1 MINQKEI
8 KRIKKTFQNRGYV
21 VLKNFM
27 PKKLINEIKND
38 VQKLLKKRKIKN
50 KLQDIHYLQNKQLS
64 SVHNI
69 DKYMPYHKKFLNS
82 TKILKVFHGIFGSSE
97 KEWFNSSYFSKPR
110 KVGIP
115 TKAHQD
121 NAFFNLYPC
130 EAFTC
135 WIPTDSVTKQN
146 SSLYYYLGS
155 NKGGLLPHEPQGN
168 LGASLCIPKKYINRV
183 RKKYKKHYV
192 QLKKGDCIIHDP
204 LVVHGSEKNRSSID
218 REAFNFSIKS
228 KKAKKDVVAWN
239 NYRKKLNTY
248 LKNRKSIKV

>member
-8 KRIKKTFQNRGYV
+8 KRIKETFHNRGYV

-38 VQKLLKKRKIKN
+38 VKQLLKMKKIKN
-50 KLQDIHYLQNKQLS
+50 KLENVHYLKTKQLS

-69 DKYMPYHKKFLNS
+69 ANYMSYHKKFLDS
-82 TKILKVFHGIFGSSE
+82 TRIKEVFHEIFGPSE
-97 KEWFNSSYFSKPR
+97 KKWFNSSYFLKPR
-110 KVGIP
+110 KVGIA

-121 NAFFNLYPC
+121 NAFFNLNPC

-135 WIPTDSVTKQN
+135 WVPTDSVTKQN
-146 SSLYYYLGS
+146 SSLYYYSGS

-192 QLKKGDCIIHDP
+192 QLKKGDCIIHNP
-204 LVVHGSEKNRSSID
+204 LVVHGSERNRSSID
-218 REAFNFSIKS
+218 RGAFNFSIKS
-228 KKAKKDVVAWN
+228 KKAKKDVVGWN
-239 NYRKKLNTY
+239 NYRKKLSTY
-248 LKNRKSIKV
+248 LKIRKRKK

>member
-8 KRIKKTFQNRGYV
+8 KRIKETFHNRGYV

-38 VQKLLKKRKIKN
+38 VKKLLKMKKIKN
-50 KLQDIHYLQNKQLS
+50 KLENIHYLKTKQLS
-64 SVHNI
+64 SIHNI
-69 DKYMPYHKKFLNS
+69 ANYMSYHKKFLDG
-82 TKILKVFHGIFGSSE
+82 TRIQEVFHEIFGPLE
-97 KEWFNSSYFSKPR
+97 KKLFNSSYFLKPR
-110 KVGIP
+110 KVGIA

-121 NAFFNLYPC
+121 NAFFNLNPC

-135 WIPTDSVTKQN
+135 WVPTDSVTKQN

-168 LGASLCIPKKYINRV
+168 LGASLSIPKKYINRV

-192 QLKKGDCIIHDP
+192 QLKKGDCIIHNP
-204 LVVHGSEKNRSSID
+204 LVVHGSERNRSSID
-218 REAFNFSIKS
+218 RGAFNFSIKS
-228 KKAKKDVVAWN
+228 KKAKKDVVGWN
-239 NYRKKLNTY
+239 DYRKKLSTY
-248 LKNRKSIKV
+248 LKIRKRKK